1 MLTETNWTPS
11 IGDPSLMGWFTVV
24 FYFLTSALAFVTA
37 YKYRYLNTDFRF
49 WLFLAVFLLLLGIN
63 KQLDIQSLFTEIG
76 RVIAKKQGWYN
87 DRRRFQAVF
96 VIIFFILSLISIALL
111 WWILRK
117 EWRKFLFPLTGL
129 LLLVSFIVIRAASF
143 HHVDRF
149 LKSGPSGVRMNWIL
163 ELGGIGWVMISS
175 AYRLKKTGRKA
186 PNHKH

>member
-1 MLTETNWTPS
+1 
-11 IGDPSLMGWFTVV
+11 MGWFTVF
-24 FYFLTSALAFVTA
+24 FYFLTSVLAFVTA
-37 YKYRYLNTDFRF
+37 YQCRCIKTDFRF
-49 WLFLAVFLLLLGIN
+49 WIFLAVFLLLLGIN

-87 DRRRFQAVF
+87 DRRHFQSVF
-96 VIIFFILSLISIALL
+96 VVVFIILSLASITLI

-117 EWRKFLFPLTGL
+117 EWRRLLFPLTGL
-129 LLLVSFIVIRAASF
+129 LILVSFIVIRAASF

-163 ELGGIGWVMISS
+163 ELGGIGWVMVSS